1 MFFNSEFKVI
11 GTKNGLRGLEKVN
24 QIQSELIICELIICE
39 LIIQKKMGVTLEN
52 FLKKYTNIRLLF
64 LTSKKELED

>member
-1 MFFNSEFKVI
+1 LFSNSEFKVI

-24 QIQSELIICELIICE
+24 QIQSELIICELIT
-39 LIIQKKMGVTLEN
+39 QKKMGVTLEN
-52 FLKKYTNIRLLF
+52 FSKKYTNIRLLF